1 MNIEKACD
9 DFMQMV
15 INEEYAKA
23 HETLEHQWLELK
35 KIDKQH
41 SLILKGLIN
50 GATSFELKRRGR
62 PLESA
67 MKVWNVYIKYKPLIT
82 EYNTPYRDKYLECGQ
97 LLENIYKKVF

>member
-1 MNIEKACD
+1 MDIEKACD

-15 INEEYAKA
+15 MDEEYAKA
-23 HETLEHQWLELK
+23 HEALEHQWLELK
-35 KIDKQH
+35 KIDKEH

-67 MKVWNVYIKYKPLIT
+67 MKIWNVYIKYKPLIKKL
-82 EYNTPYRDKYLECGQ
+82 NTSHTNKYLECVN
-97 LLENIYKKVF
+97 LLESTYKKVF